1 MQSRKT
7 DIITK
12 LRKLLTDLLI
22 TGYTFYRVKPTPA
35 DNNVMIEVLDPLNT
49 FIDKNPESA
58 YVKDSYRVV
67 VRKWLTKPDILNI
80 YGKKLHKKDLDLI
93 NESWQDAFD
102 TSTYYIRSFTNA
114 DGTPQT
120 DGLQAGKEIVPG
132 YPTGP
137 YNTYNYKLIPVYE
150 VEWIKTDKDHVM

>member
-67 VRKWLTKPDILNI
+67 VRKWLTKPDILNM

-150 VEWIKTDKDHVM
+150 VEWIKTDKKHVM